1 MTNYESLEGWKKSME
16 LVKEVYSTTKSY
28 PKEELYGLTSQT
40 RRAAISIPANIAEGV
55 GRNYRKDSIQ
65 FFHVSRGSLYE
76 LDTLLNIAAS
86 LNFISKESFNGF
98 SNKINECIKILNG
111 LITYYE
117 ERAAGDR
124 N

>member
-1 MTNYESLEGWKKSME
+1 MTNYESLEVWKKAME
-16 LVKEVYSTTKSY
+16 LVKEVYTISKSY
-28 PKEELYGLTSQT
+28 PKEELYALTSQT

-76 LDTLLNIAAS
+76 LETLLNIAAR
-86 LNFISKESFNGF
+86 LDFIAKQDFNGF

-117 ERAAGDR
+117 ERAER
-124 N
+124 